1 MPLFR
6 QCSLTEY
13 QEPGLEVQE
22 KLEKRREKKKKKR
35 KAGERRKKG
44 REERKR
50 KGMQCSEVGT
60 TPYLSERYGGA
71 LGGCVTC

>member
-1 MPLFR
+1 MLSHGISGTWLGGP
-6 QCSLTEY
+6 
-13 QEPGLEVQE
+13 
-22 KLEKRREKKKKKR
+22 REIRKKERKEKKKR